1 MGFNK
6 EALPLYVE
14 QNSNKLIR
22 DVILGSDT
30 AKEFT
35 LQTGVKTNTALN
47 LVSTNIVFQDG
58 SKCGFDA
65 QGESVLSQRTITA
78 NPIKV
83 NMNWCDKE
91 LMNTALQHDVRVA
104 AGQKTLPFEAEF
116 VGDVIANVNNAY
128 DRMLWMGDTES
139 EDAILKWTDGIVKH
153 LTAAD
158 GITVS
163 TQKLTHT
170 KGNYKEAVDAV
181 IKAIPSAVIK
191 NATVYMGWDFYRGY
205 IMDLQA
211 ANLYHNA
218 GDGLTAG
225 EAFYQGSTI
234 RIKAVSGLDGTGII
248 VAGDKRNFFH
258 GVDMLGDQEKFD
270 LWYSKDN
277 REFRLAVEFNLG
289 SQVAYPNKVVIS
301 QNAK

>member
-35 LQTGVKTNTALN
+35 LQTGVKTQTALN

-104 AGQKTLPFEAEF
+104 AGQKAFPFEAEF
-116 VGDVIANVNNAY
+116 VGDVIGNVNNAY
-128 DRMLWMGDTES
+128 DRMLWMGDTS
-139 EDAILKWTDGIVKH
+139 SLNAILKWTDGIVKH

-163 TQKLTHT
+163 AQKLTHT
-170 KGNYKEAVDAV
+170 AGNYKEAVDAV

-218 GDGLTAG
+218 GDGLTSG
-225 EAFYQGSTI
+225 ETFYQGSTI
-234 RIKAVSGLDGTGII
+234 RIKAVSGLDSTGVI

-301 QNAK
+301 QNA

>member
-35 LQTGVKTNTALN
+35 LQTGVKTQTALN

-58 SKCGFDA
+58 STCGFNA

-128 DRMLWMGDTES
+128 DRMLWMGDTS
-139 EDAILKWTDGIVKH
+139 SSDAILKWTDGIVKH
-153 LTAAD
+153 LTASD

-163 TQKLTHT
+163 AQKLTHAE
-170 KGNYKEAVDAV
+170 GNYKEAVDAV

-225 EAFYQGSTI
+225 ETFYQGSTI

-248 VAGDKRNFFH
+248 VAGDKRNL
-258 GVDMLGDQEKFD
+258 VKSAQ
-270 LWYSKDN
+270 
-277 REFRLAVEFNLG
+277 
-289 SQVAYPNKVVIS
+289 
-301 QNAK
+301 